1 MRKSLLGLG
10 AACAMFALT
19 GAASAQQTVKV
30 GLIGVF
36 SGGFAIWGEQF
47 QRSIQAFQKVNG
59 DSVKGNKIEVIYR
72 DAGGPN
78 PAKSKQLAEELVL
91 RDKINFLMGFAFTPN
106 ALAVAD
112 VVTEAKVPTI
122 ILNAAT
128 SVITRR
134 SPMFVRV
141 SMTLPQQTGPLAQ
154 WAAAKGYKKIYTLV
168 SDYGPGHDAEGQFVK
183 TFKDKGGTI
192 VKSVRVPLSTTDF
205 APYFENVLQEKPDA
219 LFLFMPA
226 GPPSI
231 GAIDTWAKRGLKAAG
246 IPLLCTG
253 ETQEIYLPAIGD
265 IALDVISAGHY
276 GTEVDTPEN
285 TALKKALTDMFGPNS
300 IPDIASVVAW
310 DGMRLIYDAV
320 EALGPNAPGEKYIDF
335 MKGRKMKSPRG
346 PIEIDAVERDIIQN
360 VYIRRVVRKD
370 GKLVNA
376 TIDTIPAVKDPW
388 KLDNPA
394 AK

>member
-1 MRKSLLGLG
+1 MRKVLLGLVTAIAMLLPG
-10 AACAMFALT
+10 VAAAE
-19 GAASAQQTVKV
+19 TVKV

-47 QRSIQAFQKVNG
+47 QRSVQAFQKVNG
-59 DSVKGNKIEVIYR
+59 DTVKGNKIEVIYR
-72 DAGGPN
+72 DVGGPN
-78 PAKSKQLAEELVL
+78 PAKSKQLAEELIL
-91 RDKINFLMGFAFTPN
+91 RDKIKFLTGFAFSPN

-112 VVTEAKVPTI
+112 VVSEAKVPTI
-122 ILNAAT
+122 IMNAAT

-141 SMTLPQQTGPLAQ
+141 SMTLPQQTDPLGR
-154 WAAAKGYKKIYTLV
+154 WAAKKYKKIYTLV
-168 SDYGPGHDAEGQFVK
+168 SDYAPGHDAEQQFIK
-183 TFKDKGGTI
+183 SFKAAGGTI
-192 VKSVRVPLSTTDF
+192 VQSVRVPLATTDF
-205 APYFENVLQEKPDA
+205 APYFENVLRAKPDA

-231 GAIDTWAKRGLKAAG
+231 TSIDTWAKRGLKAAG
-246 IPLLCTG
+246 IDLLCTG

-265 IALDVISAGHY
+265 AALDVISAGHY

-285 TALKKALTDMFGPNS
+285 AQLKKALTDMFPNS
-300 IPDIASVVAW
+300 IPDIASVAAW

-320 EALGPNAPGEKYIDF
+320 EALGPSAPGEKYIEF

-346 PIEIDAVERDIIQN
+346 PIEIDAKERDIIQN
-360 VYIRRVVRKD
+360 VYIRKVVRKD

-388 KLDNPA
+388 KEDN
-394 AK
+394 K